1 MNADEDLLAGLLDD
15 YETLEPSIE
24 LQHEEPTPDL
34 PLLGI
39 HQLLVETEAL
49 LASIE
54 VPVASS
60 ESESGAQEAKVA
72 KRRLKYANRIKNE
85 RKTLEEEAKALSEE
99 LHHLQHTRKKVKS
112 LWDKSSA
119 MPLWRAIATRQMEGR
134 LVAEE
139 QQHKLKHAVET
150 RAKVLEEIGAMVRTK
165 LDHAERDE
173 MTIIPQNNELDA
185 DDCVL
190 YEEFLQDLD
199 VIYAETDA
207 VFRACGVEEMPQT
220 SYRLGPDWKK
230 DGDLE
235 YIDKLDHEETC
246 STMWQSMLHVNRQKD
261 RHHYNNVA
269 DSENTVAAKLRMR
282 PMHESGER
290 VDMLVHLAMRR
301 YIEAGRIVMVWRAL
315 SHGEGEF
322 DGMHSDET
330 GWCLVRPNDE
340 ELDENSLMRTVI
352 QTFVRFIPMSVANT
366 AGRVDGFQFTKFV
379 VTSVEKDADEVARLM
394 DSLLL
399 DDPKD
404 AASSLNTR

>member
-1 MNADEDLLAGLLDD
+1 
-15 YETLEPSIE
+15 
-24 LQHEEPTPDL
+24 
-34 PLLGI
+34 
-39 HQLLVETEAL
+39 
-49 LASIE
+49 
-54 VPVASS
+54 
-60 ESESGAQEAKVA
+60 
-72 KRRLKYANRIKNE
+72 
-85 RKTLEEEAKALSEE
+85 
-99 LHHLQHTRKKVKS
+99 
-112 LWDKSSA
+112 
-119 MPLWRAIATRQMEGR
+119 
-134 LVAEE
+134 
-139 QQHKLKHAVET
+139 
-150 RAKVLEEIGAMVRTK
+150 
-165 LDHAERDE
+165 
-173 MTIIPQNNELDA
+173 
-185 DDCVL
+185 
-190 YEEFLQDLD
+190 
-199 VIYAETDA
+199 
-207 VFRACGVEEMPQT
+207 
-220 SYRLGPDWKK
+220 
-230 DGDLE
+230 
-235 YIDKLDHEETC
+235 
-246 STMWQSMLHVNRQKD
+246 MWQSMLHVNRQKD